1 MAVKKQ
7 NSKKAGRTVTEDVL
21 LDVKN
26 LRVEFKMK
34 NGVVRAVDDIR
45 YQVRKGEFLAV
56 VGESG
61 CGKSVSALS
70 LMRLLPEKAAT
81 ITADHI
87 LFDGIDISS
96 IPMSEMRKLRGRRI
110 SMIFQEPMT
119 SLNPVLTIGD
129 QICEPLITHLGMSEE
144 QAEVRAIELM
154 AMVVHVSLI

>member
-7 NSKKAGRTVTEDVL
+7 NSKKAGRTAKEDVL

-34 NGVVRAVDDIR
+34 NGVVRAVDDIS

-70 LMRLLPEKAAT
+70 LMRVLQEKAA
-81 ITADHI
+81 
-87 LFDGIDISS
+87 
-96 IPMSEMRKLRGRRI
+96 
-110 SMIFQEPMT
+110 
-119 SLNPVLTIGD
+119 
-129 QICEPLITHLGMSEE
+129 
-144 QAEVRAIELM
+144 
-154 AMVVHVSLI
+154 